1 MGPLVRP
8 GGVASTRDEEND
20 LVFTADVQVYEVA
33 SAMSGQGVAMG
44 SPIFF
49 QREMAAGLLV
59 QPFDIVAEN
68 TSGHYVV
75 YPEERRRSPKI
86 ILFRDWLLAEA
97 KEDPAVQKLVAAGLS
112 APATR

>member
-1 MGPLVRP
+1 MG
-8 GGVASTRDEEND
+8 
-20 LVFTADVQVYEVA
+20 
-33 SAMSGQGVAMG
+33 GQGVAMG

-49 QREMAAGLLV
+49 QREIAGGLLV

-86 ILFRDWLLAEA
+86 TLFRDWLLAEA
-97 KEDPAVQKLVAAGLS
+97 EADPMVQKMIALAKA
-112 APATR
+112 